1 MYPLDVSEFEAELL
15 QPFNNKELL
24 QQAFIHRSYINEAED
39 GDQWGDNERLEFL
52 GDAVLSFVV
61 SELLYR
67 EYPDF
72 QEGDLTSLR
81 STLVRQSMLSEL
93 ADRWRMGEY
102 LWLGHGEES
111 SGGRV
116 RPVTLCA
123 TFEAVV
129 GAIFLDQGM
138 EAVTDFLIKVYDGNW
153 QQRQKP
159 TKDAKS
165 RLQEWIQSELGK
177 PPRYKVVAQE
187 GPDHATTFTIQVK
200 LDTIPCGV
208 GRGLSKQLA
217 SQSAAAM
224 SLHFLGND
232 APEYQENPELVA
244 EWPVNQLTL
253 EELLAQGI
261 LTKKE
266 HD

>member
-1 MYPLDVSEFEAELL
+1 MYPRDIAEFEAKLL
-15 QPFNNKELL
+15 QPFNDKGLL
-24 QQAFIHRSYINEAED
+24 QQAFIHRSFINEAED
-39 GDQWGDNERLEFL
+39 GTEWGDNERLEFL
-52 GDAVLSFVV
+52 GDAVLGFVI

-67 EYPDF
+67 EYPNF

-81 STLVRQSMLSEL
+81 STLVRQAMLSEL
-93 ADRWRMGEY
+93 AREWEMGEF

-123 TFEAVV
+123 TFEAVI
-129 GAIFLDQGM
+129 GALFLDQDM
-138 EAVTDFLIKVYDGNW
+138 EAVTAILLKMFEGKW
-153 QQRQKP
+153 EKRQAP

-165 RLQEWIQSELGK
+165 RLQEWIQGAVGK
-177 PPRYKVVAQE
+177 PPRYKVVDQD

-200 LDTIPCGV
+200 IDSIACGV

-224 SLHFLGND
+224 ALYFLGED
-232 APEYQENPELVA
+232 APEYEENPELVA
-244 EWPVNQLTL
+244 EWPVNQRTLDELVEESLLT
-253 EELLAQGI
+253 I
-261 LTKKE
+261 KE
-266 HD
+266 